1 MHKSPGYR
9 FFILA
14 VLVVLM
20 TIPVFFV
27 GSIIDARAD
36 YNRQTRSEIG
46 YEWGGRQQLS
56 GPVLVIPVQKTIRVR
71 DKIEIL
77 DPVTGQQ
84 MTDDNDKPLFRYKDV
99 ERTYQQDPV
108 FIYPDDLKVDVESQT
123 QERRRGIFTVPVY
136 SAQAD
141 MQFDFPYEKATEV
154 LKGKEVLIWDKAEVR
169 FHVSSNRALRGAT
182 ELLADDAA
190 LPLEPFASSS
200 HGKGGVMALTG
211 DPREHEAFK
220 LTLGLNGTEA
230 LDFTPV
236 GRTSEIK
243 VTSDWAHPE
252 FRGSFLP
259 DGHEVSEAGFTAN
272 WTIPHLARSL
282 PQVSREDT
290 DEAARSG
297 SGFGVGFY
305 QPNDFYQKAYRA
317 ARYGM
322 LFIGLTFLTIF
333 LVEGAATRP
342 THPVQYILV
351 GLSQSAFF
359 LLMLALSEQIGFAMA
374 YLLSAGATVGLI
386 TCFGAVALRLG
397 KRALVLGLAQA
408 VLYAVMYLIL
418 RSADYALLAGSI
430 LLFAAI
436 AGTMFAT
443 RNEDW
448 YGDPEKQTKSGWW
461 RKKDLTRPVVQHP
474 TPQTSTE

>member
-1 MHKSPGYR
+1 MHKSPGFR
-9 FFILA
+9 FFTLA

-46 YEWGGRQQLS
+46 REWGGQQQLS
-56 GPVLVIPVQKTIRVR
+56 GPVLVIPVQKTIGVR

-77 DPVTGQQ
+77 DLITGQQ
-84 MTDDNDKPLFRYKDV
+84 MKDDNDKPLFRYKDV

-108 FIYPDDLKVDVESQT
+108 YIYPDDLKIDVESQT
-123 QERRRGIFTVPVY
+123 QQRQRGIFTVPVY
-136 SAQAD
+136 SAQAK
-141 MQFDFPYEKATEV
+141 MQFDFPYDKATKI
-154 LKGKEVLIWDKAEVR
+154 LKSKEVLVWGKAEIR
-169 FHVSSNRALRGAT
+169 FHVSSNRALRGET
-182 ELLADDAA
+182 ELLADGVA
-190 LPLEPFASSS
+190 LPLEPFAGSN

-211 DPREHEAFK
+211 DPREHEAYR

-230 LDFTPV
+230 LEFTPV
-236 GRTSEIK
+236 GRTSEVI
-243 VTSDWAHPE
+243 VSSDWAHPE

-259 DGHEVSEAGFTAN
+259 DGYEVSEAGFTAN
-272 WTIPHLARSL
+272 WLIPHLARSL

-290 DEAARSG
+290 DETARHS

-351 GLSQSAFF
+351 GLAQSAFF
-359 LLMLALSEQIGFAMA
+359 LLMLALSEQIGFGAA
-374 YLLSAGATVGLI
+374 YLVSAGATVGLI

-408 VLYAVMYLIL
+408 ALYAVMYLIL

-436 AGTMFAT
+436 AGTMYAT
-443 RNEDW
+443 RDEDW
-448 YGDPEKQTKSGWW
+448 YGDPERRAKSGWW
-461 RKKDLTRPVVQHP
+461 RKKEQAQPVSQQSVTETP
-474 TPQTSTE
+474 TM

>member
-9 FFILA
+9 FFILS

-20 TIPVFFV
+20 TVPVFFV
-27 GSIIDARAD
+27 GSVIDKRAD
-36 YNRQTRSEIG
+36 YNRVTRYEIG
-46 YEWGGRQQLS
+46 HEWGGRQQLS
-56 GPVLVIPVQKTIRVR
+56 GPVLVIPVQKTVSVR
-71 DKIEIL
+71 DKIEVL
-77 DPVTGQQ
+77 DPVTGHQ
-84 MTDDNDKPLFRYKDV
+84 MTDVNDKPLYRYKDV
-99 ERTYQQDPV
+99 ERTYNQDSV
-108 FIYPDDLKVDVESQT
+108 YIYPDNLSVDVESQS

-136 SAQAD
+136 SAQAE
-141 MQFDFPYEKATEV
+141 MQFDFPYDKATKV
-154 LKGKEVLIWDKAEVR
+154 LKAKEVLVWDKAEVR

-182 ELLADDAA
+182 ELLADGKA
-190 LPLEPFASSS
+190 LPLEPSASEI
-200 HGKGGVMALTG
+200 HGKGGIQALTG
-211 DPREHEAFK
+211 DPREHERYHLK
-220 LTLGLNGTEA
+220 LGLNGTEA
-230 LDFTPV
+230 LEFTPV
-236 GRTSEIK
+236 GRTSEVS

-252 FRGSFLP
+252 FRGNFLP
-259 DGHEVSEAGFTAN
+259 DGHEVTEAGFAAN
-272 WTIPHLARSL
+272 WTIPHLARSI

-290 DEAARSG
+290 DEAARRS

-333 LVEGAATRP
+333 LVEGASKRP

-351 GLSQSAFF
+351 GLAQSAFF

-374 YLLSAGATVGLI
+374 YLVSAGATVALI
-386 TCFGAVALRLG
+386 TCFGVVALRLG

-408 VLYAVMYLIL
+408 VLYTVMYLIL

-448 YGDPEKQTKSGWW
+448 YGDPEKKAKSGWW
-461 RKKDLTRPVVQHP
+461 RKREVAQPL
-474 TPQTSTE
+474 PQAPAK